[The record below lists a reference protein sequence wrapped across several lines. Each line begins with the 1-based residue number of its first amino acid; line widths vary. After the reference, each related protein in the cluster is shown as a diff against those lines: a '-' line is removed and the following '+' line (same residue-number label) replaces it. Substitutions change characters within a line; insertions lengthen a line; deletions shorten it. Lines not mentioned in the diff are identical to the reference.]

1 MFGLFQKAISPN
13 LIFKT
18 LQKKIYKISK
28 ERVFM
33 PKFTCNEIEIYY
45 EIHGEGYPLV
55 LIAGLGC
62 DMSIWDPILDLLK
75 RHFKIIIFDNR
86 GVGRSSSPSQP
97 YTISDM
103 ALDTWNLIAKL
114 ELHKPHVLGHSMGG
128 VYFTRNGKI
137 RSR

>member
-1 MFGLFQKAISPN
+1 
-13 LIFKT
+13 
-18 LQKKIYKISK
+18 
-28 ERVFM
+28 M

-128 VYFTRNGKI
+128 AYFTRNGKM